1 MAQKKSSSS
10 LNQNIEQRTQELG
23 QQIWNLL
30 ERREPSMFEKRWWD
44 DRILSW
50 AMADESVKVQ
60 MFRFV
65 DVLPMLRSHESIVRH
80 LHEYFEDVRKHLP
93 WAARIGLDL
102 SSPNSVLGRAL
113 ALNARSNAR
122 RMASR
127 FIAGS
132 SVEEVH
138 RTVDRLRSENFTFTL
153 DLLGEAVISEVEAE
167 AYL

>member
-1 MAQKKSSSS
+1 MARKKATSIS
-10 LNQNIEQRTQELG
+10 NQNFEQRTQELG
-23 QQIWNLL
+23 EQIWGLL
-30 ERREPSMFEKRWWD
+30 ERREPTMFEKRWWD

-93 WAARIGLDL
+93 WAARIGLEL
-102 SSPNSVLGRAL
+102 STPNSVLGRAL

-132 SVEEVH
+132 SVDEVH
-138 RTVDRLRSENFTFTL
+138 RTVDRLRSDVHINRV
-153 DLLGEAVISEVEAE
+153 DLL
-167 AYL
+167 